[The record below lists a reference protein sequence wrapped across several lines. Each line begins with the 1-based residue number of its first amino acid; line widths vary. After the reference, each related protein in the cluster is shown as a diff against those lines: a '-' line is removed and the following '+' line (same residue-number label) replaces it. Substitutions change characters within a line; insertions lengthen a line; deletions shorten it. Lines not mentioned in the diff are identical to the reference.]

1 MMMMMMMMMMV
12 MIMMK
17 TYFCGIVHL
26 RTAGGRISRRGH
38 RQEAVLWLSLL
49 LFFDYLGVMNIRTK
63 FHACITIYT
72 ILIIPCASGMDCTI
86 VTSQN
91 AKVGI
96 DSKIAETVILSANT
110 TPQRHMGGNMS
121 LKRLHY
127 LVSLTGF
134 QS

>member
-1 MMMMMMMMMMV
+1 MV
-12 MIMMK
+12 VGWF
-17 TYFCGIVHL
+17 TYEQPAAVFPEATIVRKMCFDYL
-26 RTAGGRISRRGH
+26 PYF
-38 RQEAVLWLSLL
+38 
-49 LFFDYLGVMNIRTK
+49 FFDYLGVMNIRTK
-63 FHACITIYT
+63 FHAFITICT
-72 ILIIPCASGMDCTI
+72 TLIIPCASGMDCTI

>member
-1 MMMMMMMMMMV
+1 MMMMMMMMMV

-17 TYFCGIVHL
+17 DGCGMVHL
-26 RTAGGRISRRGH
+26 RTAGSRISRRDH
-38 RQEAVLWLSLL
+38 RQEVVLWLSPLH
-49 LFFDYLGVMNIRTK
+49 FFYYLGVMNIRTK
-63 FHACITIYT
+63 FHAFITICT

>member
-1 MMMMMMMMMMV
+1 MMMMMMMMMV

-17 TYFCGIVHL
+17 DGCGMVHL
-26 RTAGGRISRRGH
+26 RTAGSRISRSDH
-38 RQEAVLWLSLL
+38 RQEDVLWLSPL

-63 FHACITIYT
+63 FHAFITICT
-72 ILIIPCASGMDCTI
+72 TLIIPCASGMDCTI